1 MKITN
6 RNANVSPQPKITV
19 RAPQTEEKKD
29 TFVSGTLRETLNTV
43 RSAGDAVGRVTGGAA
58 GIGGAVAGAWLGSL
72 GGAATMGVLGLGA
85 GIPGAILAGEG
96 GFSILGSAFSTAG
109 TAARAGIVLATACG
123 AVGGYFL
130 GEKAGYAAGYVPTA
144 VLSVPVGL
152 VSGAGKSLA
161 GTPIAHIPFER
172 PASEPERAKGKLEK
186 TVGSIVSG
194 VGVLSGAAGGFAL
207 GGLVASGAS
216 LASGLVA
223 RDVAFKAI
231 MSSGAWGGAIGAGV
245 GAVLLGVGGYKLVDG
260 AGDLAH
266 AAGRKLAR
274 GKERV
279 ELDMRSQE
287 LDKRIAGL
295 EQASEALKTQEAR
308 TDAYFAAATQAVAD
322 SKVDAEKRLVQADE
336 KIVADSKQMDKK
348 EAVKTAELDGI
359 LANVA
364 QKIENQD
371 GIAQSRADG
380 DLVALKGREESRYQ
394 TRKGQLASWES
405 NMNSRQTEWER
416 KNTEAD
422 QIVETEASRRT
433 ENTRQG
439 LESAF
444 QTRKSGLD
452 RREAGLKTDQAKLD
466 ARRADLPNLIRAEGD
481 KHIAQRTGELEKDL
495 ATFRAG
501 LQSEL
506 DRTAATLQN
515 ERQREQERL
524 NDVLGNRQS
533 QYQAQETA
541 AQSVVTSLEGTVSGL
556 RREVDQKEDRIQ
568 DARSRTQSAQ
578 RETQQVLS
586 SIVSD
591 KGSLEREASQAKSE
605 VSGLRS
611 RAASARSEATSARR
625 DAENAKAGY
634 QQAAQE
640 FNGLQAEIQR
650 LSNEIANHV

>member
-1 MKITN
+1 MKINTN
-6 RNANVSPQPKITV
+6 ASPLPKVTV
-19 RAPQTEEKKD
+19 RSTETPPPQKED

-85 GIPGAILAGEG
+85 ILAGEG

-109 TAARAGIVLATACG
+109 TLARAGIVVATACG
-123 AVGGYFL
+123 AVGGYYL
-130 GEKAGYAAGYVPTA
+130 GEKAGYVGGYVPSA
-144 VLSVPVGL
+144 LLSLPVGV
-152 VSGAGKSLA
+152 VSGAVKSLA
-161 GTPIAHIPFER
+161 GTPIAYLEKEKSAPV
-172 PASEPERAKGKLEK
+172 EPERVKSKLEK
-186 TVGSIVSG
+186 TVGSVIGG

-216 LASGLVA
+216 LTSGLIA

-231 MSSGAWGGAIGAGV
+231 LSSGAWGAAIGAGV

-287 LDKRIAGL
+287 LDKRISGL
-295 EQASEALKTQEAR
+295 EAAASQLKVQQEK

-322 SKVDAEKRLVQADE
+322 SKVDAEKRLVQADD
-336 KIVADSKQMDKK
+336 KIVADSQAMDRK
-348 EAVKTAELDGI
+348 ETEKNAELDGK
-359 LANVA
+359 LAEVADKTARQDELAQGRANVDLS
-364 QKIENQD
+364 NL
-371 GIAQSRADG
+371 QSR
-380 DLVALKGREESRYQ
+380 EENKYQ

-416 KNTEAD
+416 KNREAD
-422 QIVETEASRRT
+422 QIVEKEASRRT
-433 ENTRQG
+433 EATRSQ

-452 RREAGLKTDQAKLD
+452 RREAGLKSDQSKLD
-466 ARRADLPNLIRAEGD
+466 ARKADLPNLIRAEGD
-481 KHIAQRTGELEKDL
+481 KHIAKRTGELEKDL
-495 ATFRAG
+495 AGVRAG
-501 LQSEL
+501 LQSDL
-506 DRTAATLQN
+506 DRTAESLRS

-524 NDVLGNRQS
+524 NDLFSGRKS
-533 QYQAQETA
+533 QYETQERA
-541 AQSVVTSLEGTVSGL
+541 AQAVVTSLESTVSGL
-556 RREVDQKEDRIQ
+556 RREVDTKADRIQ
-568 DARSRTQSAQ
+568 DARGRTQSAQ

-586 SIVSD
+586 SITSD
-591 KGSLEREASQAKSE
+591 KGALEREASQAKSE

-634 QQAAQE
+634 QQAAAE